1 MTEKG
6 LQEVLTILK
15 EKINDFDE
23 AKMTVFF
30 QENNFNDSF
39 VISAAQQFEGGN
51 MQSWVVFLNDSL
63 QNAVKIAVT
72 SQEGA
77 EIILIGEHIKI
88 GFEQNT
94 IILLVD
100 NELRKEISNV
110 KEKIFDTSI
119 PALRDATLLS
129 MTMFAACGLQEFY
142 TMREPFIE
150 WMRRVARNIGLNDFD
165 PQRAVSVLQQFKSQE
180 PFNFSYIL
188 FGGGR
193 DGEGED
199 IKVFGGLFGFNSH
212 SIRCNGSGI
221 ELFDY
226 FDKEEYEQREN
237 FTIMYWMGVLAL
249 VGNGCFVDEHTVVM
263 RLQPNM
269 PAVPLVSQDPILEDL
284 EKFED
289 DLCTVV

>member
-6 LQEVLTILK
+6 LQEVLNVLK
-15 EKINDFDE
+15 EKMKDFDE
-23 AKMTVFF
+23 AKVIAFF
-30 QENNFNDSF
+30 QGNNMDDSF
-39 VISAAQQFEGGN
+39 AIQAAQQFQGGS
-51 MQSWVVFLNDSL
+51 MQEWVAFLNDTL

-72 SQEGA
+72 SQEDA

-94 IILLVD
+94 ILLLVD
-100 NELRKEISNV
+100 NEMTKEIGNV
-110 KEKIFDTSI
+110 KEKIFDTEI
-119 PALRDATLLS
+119 PTLRDATLLS
-129 MTMFAACGLQEFY
+129 MTMFIACGLQEFY

-150 WMRRVARNIGLNDFD
+150 WMRRVARNIGLEGFD
-165 PQRAVSVLQQFKSQE
+165 HRRAISVLQQFKSKD
-180 PFNFSYIL
+180 PFDFSYLL

-193 DGEGED
+193 NGEGED
-199 IKVFGGLFGFNSH
+199 IKVLGGLFGFNYH

-226 FDKEEYEQREN
+226 FEEEEYKQREN

-249 VGNGCFVDEHTVVM
+249 VGNGCFVNEHTVVM